1 MRRAKELLRDLCA
14 GVISRV
20 FLRCCPSLVNRVYNA
35 LPHSWLAYL
44 VGHGFFGRP
53 TGSFPWFVTLA
64 GGRRFRLQVDPSDGY
79 SVGYAFDYKLHDI
92 GLRRVQEHLIDR
104 MAPASVYLDI
114 GANIGVSSIYA
125 LSCGRTC
132 WLFEPNVMLH
142 PFVKKLFALNGYTAA
157 RLESV
162 ALSSSAGEAEFY
174 LSRSSYLSSFD
185 PAHAATEGDVTRVKV
200 PLRTLDSYL
209 PELKQCAQEIVVK
222 IDVEGHEMS
231 VLEGAVETLRHY
243 RPPVMLEL
251 LRNREAR
258 AAAFQFMRS
267 HGYDC
272 WGIVN
277 APVLQTVPLPSLAEL
292 VAFDDINFLFRP
304 SAASGSPA
312 GRP

>member
-1 MRRAKELLRDLCA
+1 M
-14 GVISRV
+14 
-20 FLRCCPSLVNRVYNA
+20 
-35 LPHSWLAYL
+35 
-44 VGHGFFGRP
+44 
-53 TGSFPWFVTLA
+53 
-64 GGRRFRLQVDPSDGY
+64 
-79 SVGYAFDYKLHDI
+79 
-92 GLRRVQEHLIDR
+92 
-104 MAPASVYLDI
+104 
-114 GANIGVSSIYA
+114 
-125 LSCGRTC
+125 
-132 WLFEPNVMLH
+132 
-142 PFVKKLFALNGYTAA
+142 KKLFALNGYTAA

-200 PLRTLDSYL
+200 PLRTLDSFL

-277 APVLQTVPLPSLAEL
+277 APALQTIPLPSLAEL
-292 VAFDDINFLFRP
+292 IAFDDINFLFLLP
-304 SAASGSPA
+304 EASRRFA
-312 GRP
+312 GCSSSLP